1 MADDPVQSP
10 PSNPPPGN
18 TNSGDHLLMRRVELS
33 AAPIGR
39 LINTISLIS
48 GLIAIAVIVS
58 VVVIALLQQP
68 IPSELSN
75 WGGIILGFYFGQ
87 FVTLLKD
94 YMGIVQVQPAPAVPA
109 PLQGSTP
116 S

>member
-1 MADDPVQSP
+1 MSSPEEPPTLDVDPAAASP
-10 PSNPPPGN
+10 ISDQV
-18 TNSGDHLLMRRVELS
+18 TLKRIEVS
-33 AAPIGR
+33 AVPIGR

-58 VVVIALLQQP
+58 VMVIALLDKP
-68 IPSELSN
+68 IPPELSN

-94 YMGIVQVQPAPAVPA
+94 YMGIIQIPRS
-109 PLQGSTP
+109 GS
-116 S
+116 

>member
-1 MADDPVQSP
+1 MSIPEEPSTLDADPAAASP
-10 PSNPPPGN
+10 ISDQV
-18 TNSGDHLLMRRVELS
+18 TLKRIEVS
-33 AAPIGR
+33 AVPIGR

-58 VVVIALLQQP
+58 VMVIALLDKP
-68 IPSELSN
+68 IPPELSN

-94 YMGIVQVQPAPAVPA
+94 YMGIIQIPRS
-109 PLQGSTP
+109 GS
-116 S
+116 